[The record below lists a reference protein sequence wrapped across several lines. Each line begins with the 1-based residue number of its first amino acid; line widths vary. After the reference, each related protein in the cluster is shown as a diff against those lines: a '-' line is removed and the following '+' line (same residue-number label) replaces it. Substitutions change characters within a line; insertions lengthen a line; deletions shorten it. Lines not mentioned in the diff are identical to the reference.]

1 MNNTLTGNCQQC
13 WTSTSCDGTVITE
26 ATSKRDC
33 CADTVE
39 GMSFGEPGSCDM
51 CEGNLH
57 STIYICTRGVG
68 MVVTKTTDAMY
79 GHGSIQAR
87 Q

>member
-13 WTSTSCDGTVITE
+13 WTSTSCDEMVITE

-39 GMSFGEPGSCDM
+39 GMSFGKPGSCDM

-57 STIYICTRGVG
+57 IYIYIYIYISESR
-68 MVVTKTTDAMY
+68 
-79 GHGSIQAR
+79 
-87 Q
+87 